1 MDFILQPLNLVTF
14 FPLLGVLVLLFVMGF
29 RNAVLV
35 GLAEEFNAAP
45 EESRKALHRH
55 GTRYFRNNG
64 DGTFSLQPDSPGI
77 DGWSTGA
84 VYFDA
89 DGDGDQD
96 LYVAAYIDCTLED
109 VLEARPRLEWKG
121 MHVMQGPFGLEGL
134 ENRYFEN
141 TGGGR
146 FQDATEASGLV
157 DKGRFYSFGVAA
169 VDFDGDLDLDLY
181 VANDSNPDYLYR
193 NDGRGRFSEE
203 GLWSGAA
210 LDRHGAAQ
218 AGMGV
223 AVGDADGDGLADM
236 FVTHFESD
244 SSTLYRNLGDLAFAD
259 ETEQR
264 GLRAATFA
272 PLSWGTVF
280 ADFDLDGDEDLFV
293 ANGHIYPQADQLA
306 SGAMRYAQA
315 NQLLENQRGRFHDV
329 SSDAG
334 SGLAVLGSSRGVAA
348 GDIDNDGDVDLVVT
362 NIDAAPTLLKNES
375 RRLGSW
381 LIVDAA
387 AALRVEVDLGD
398 TTLVRH
404 RVFGASYQST
414 SDGRLHFGLG
424 RQGTIERVRVVW
436 PGGRQ
441 TVLEDVEADRLLS
454 VQQPA
459 PDDPDEG
466 GRDPVGNVRR
476 PLRISVRHGQRQGPR
491 PVPPGRD
498 LQAGHDEGEKRAF
511 HRANE
516 VACQIFREA
525 YRVLRPG
532 GRLAVSDIVT
542 RVVLPPEIT
551 ADLGSWAGCVA
562 GAWLDKDYV
571 EAVQAAGF
579 MDVRIEAKELDEQ
592 VIAEVKGL
600 TRGLPVTIIDYGR
613 HESLRHRNP
622 ATGVHRDDD
631 DRTRGVRHP
640 V

>member
-1 MDFILQPLNLVTF
+1 MTMRGSLV
-14 FPLLGVLVLLFVMGF
+14 LGVVGIGIAAPVIGEAAGTALRFEDVAAAAGLGAPTWAGRPDRPHILESGGSGVALFDYDGDGNLDLYLVNGWRLEGARVVERGPNRLYRNLGGGRFADVTAAAGVGDQGWGAGVAVGDVDGDGDDDLFVTNFG
-29 RNAVLV
+29 
-35 GLAEEFNAAP
+35 P
-45 EESRKALHRH
+45 DAL
-55 GTRYFRNNG
+55 YLNKG
-64 DGTFSLQPDSPGI
+64 DGTFSLQSDSPGI

-84 VYFDA
+84 VFFDA

-109 VLEARPRLEWKG
+109 VLEAQPRLEWKG
-121 MHVMQGPFGLEGL
+121 MQVMQGPFGLEGL

-141 TGGGR
+141 IGGGR

-181 VANDSNPDYLYR
+181 VANDSNPNYLYR
-193 NDGRGRFSEE
+193 NDGHGRFAEE

-315 NQLLENQRGRFHDV
+315 NQVLENQRGRFHDV

-334 SGLAVLGSSRGVAA
+334 SGLAVLESSRGVAA

-387 AALRVEVDLGD
+387 GALRVEVDLGD

-424 RQGTIERVRVVW
+424 RQRSIERVRVIW

-441 TVLEDVEADRLLS
+441 TVLEDVEADRLLL

-459 PDDPDEG
+459 RVGPDD
-466 GRDPVGNVRR
+466 
-476 PLRISVRHGQRQGPR
+476 
-491 PVPPGRD
+491 
-498 LQAGHDEGEKRAF
+498 
-511 HRANE
+511 
-516 VACQIFREA
+516 
-525 YRVLRPG
+525 
-532 GRLAVSDIVT
+532 
-542 RVVLPPEIT
+542 
-551 ADLGSWAGCVA
+551 
-562 GAWLDKDYV
+562 
-571 EAVQAAGF
+571 
-579 MDVRIEAKELDEQ
+579 
-592 VIAEVKGL
+592 
-600 TRGLPVTIIDYGR
+600 
-613 HESLRHRNP
+613 
-622 ATGVHRDDD
+622 
-631 DRTRGVRHP
+631 
-640 V
+640 